1 MCSVHNYPEDS
12 RPCSC
17 PATKMFYPGGI
28 LEPNNDTIYIN
39 ILPALVKSVHLTD
52 LDAKNKV
59 KMVFCY
65 FCVLGR
71 HVELALGE
79 ANPLRCNYVCKPKH
93 LYYISLHITQSH
105 RRPKAS
111 SLSSVSWVQI
121 DDGPQSSSV
130 LAAPTGL
137 SSRACCASCCLS
149 DFHPRQPRRLY
160 SPIDRVSNLNADRVV
175 SVIPMPATTLLH
187 LEALPWRTTPAI
199 PALTED

>member
-1 MCSVHNYPEDS
+1 MFTPRT

-28 LEPNNDTIYIN
+28 LEPNNGTMYFN
-39 ILPALVKSVHLTD
+39 ILPALFSSVHLTN
-52 LDAKNKV
+52 LDARNKV
-59 KMVFCY
+59 KMVFCC

-105 RRPKAS
+105 RRSKAS
-111 SLSSVSWVQI
+111 SLSSVIWVQI
-121 DDGPQSSSV
+121 DDDPESSSV

-137 SSRACCASCCLS
+137 SSRARCASCCLS

-160 SPIDRVSNLNADRVV
+160 SPIDRVSNLSADRVV
-175 SVIPMPATTLLH
+175 SVIPKPATTPCTLKPYPG
-187 LEALPWRTTPAI
+187 EPPQRYQRSPRI
-199 PALTED
+199 D